1 MPVGTFTAARLLD
14 RSLSAVRACR
24 TPFTRAVTV
33 AFLVLASLSSAFAQ
47 TTVTVTAAW
56 DANTDAATRGY
67 LVYYG
72 TSPGNYQWNY
82 DAGAQTSAPLTL
94 NRGSQYFFSVRAYD
108 ASAQLSAPS
117 NEATI
122 DLRTATP
129 TATLTATLQSATS
142 ALVTWSTTNA
152 TSVTINGAAVGASGS
167 TSVAISGATTFTL
180 VASGSGG
187 SVTRTA
193 SVTPT
198 VPAPTASL
206 TATLQGTSAL
216 VTWSTTNATAV
227 TINGTAVGAS
237 GSTSVPVSA
246 TTTFT
251 LVATGAGGSVT
262 RTATVT
268 VTQPAPTASLTATLQ
283 SSTSALVTW
292 STSNAT
298 SVRLNGQAVGTSGS
312 TTVTISGA
320 TTFTLVATGAG
331 GSVTRTASVSPST
344 AVLNAP
350 TNMVGLSSG
359 SRVTLSW
366 RAATSGATPDR
377 YLLFLGTKAYSTNL
391 INGSSVGKVTSVAG
405 DLPRGRYYARVRS
418 AAGAAVSPFSN
429 QTSFWVGKGVKT
441 PSGFGV
447 TWSGSKATFTWS
459 QPAADGA
466 SDEDPSDY
474 ILEAGTAPG
483 LSDIAEVHLGN
494 VRSFS
499 APVPPGTYYV
509 RIRSANGFGESD
521 PTDDVLLT
529 PPGTPSAPRQ
539 LVATGSAYTVT
550 LRWQAPTDG
559 ATPTAY
565 QIEAGSAP
573 GLSDLGV
580 IRASTL
586 TSFSTPVPAGTY
598 YVRVRALSGGV
609 VGAASN
615 EVVVTR

>member
-1 MPVGTFTAARLLD
+1 MPVGTFTAARLFD

-418 AAGAAVSPFSN
+418 AAGAAVSRFSN

-580 IRASTL
+580 IRVSTL